1 MWGNEPVT
9 ATGFSNEPLAFPP
22 VFTPVAAGGGDA
34 FVRALAEAK
43 AGSGAGTLVWSQ
55 SLERF
60 DCAVVFEPDRS
71 LERSLPALYVAAL
84 AIADALTANGP
95 PNKLVTFAWPQ
106 LILVDGAAVGATR
119 MAWPEGVADDAVP
132 EWLVVGASLRMR
144 WPAGLDDPGRMPGE
158 TALHEEGFGEVEAPA
173 LIESFSRHLL
183 NRTSRWIEDGF
194 DPIAYDW
201 LGHLPAAVRNG
212 PVRHGLDPNGDLL
225 LLDPGSAR
233 PQRMALRPALNPAAG
248 PR

>member
-1 MWGNEPVT
+1 MT
-9 ATGFSNEPLAFPP
+9 ATGISFDDLAFPP
-22 VFTPVAAGGGDA
+22 VFTPVAAGTGNA
-34 FVRALAEAK
+34 FDRALSEAA

-55 SLERF
+55 THERF
-60 DCAVVFEPDRS
+60 DCAVVFEPDRP
-71 LERSLPALYVAAL
+71 LARSMPALYVAAL

-106 LILVDGAAVGATR
+106 LIAVDGAVVGATR
-119 MAWPEGVADDAVP
+119 MAWPEGAAEGEIPD
-132 EWLVVGASLRMR
+132 WLVVGASLRMR
-144 WPAGLDDPGRMPGE
+144 WPTGLDDPGRTPGE
-158 TALHEEGFGEVEAPA
+158 TALHEEGFGDLEVPE

-183 NRTSRWIEDGF
+183 NRTSRWLEDGF

-225 LLDPGSAR
+225 LLDPGATKPER
-233 PQRMALRPALNPAAG
+233 RALRTSLSQTVG
-248 PR
+248 V